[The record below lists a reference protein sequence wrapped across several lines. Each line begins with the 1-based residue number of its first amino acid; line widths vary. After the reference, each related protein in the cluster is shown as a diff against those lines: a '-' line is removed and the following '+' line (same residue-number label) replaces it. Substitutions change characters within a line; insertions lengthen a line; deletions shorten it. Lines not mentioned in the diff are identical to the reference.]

1 MTCFSHPLRGLG
13 ALPAALPA
21 FVLAGIFLGSPPAAA
36 QTDPAPLSL
45 RLVPKEIRLWGTGA
59 TQRIV
64 LLGRYADGLE
74 RDLTAKA
81 DFSVSGHRG
90 GPPRPGGES
99 GGSGPGSGDPDGYG
113 QGAAGRRRDSGDG
126 HR

>member
-21 FVLAGIFLGSPPAAA
+21 FVLAGIFLGSSPAAA

-81 DFSVSGHRG
+81 DFFRFGHRG
-90 GPPRPGGES
+90 GPPRPGRGKWRQWPGE
-99 GGSGPGSGDPDGYG
+99 
-113 QGAAGRRRDSGDG
+113 RRP
-126 HR
+126 